1 MEEIFKIVKIV
12 DAETIV
18 INGGSDNGISI
29 GDIFEIFETGQ
40 EVIDPDTG
48 ESLGTLDNVKETVR
62 AINVFPQ
69 LTICRHIIKRSLVP
83 SELIRETNKTL
94 NVDATQISGG
104 LSSDTVI
111 KLGDKVRKTNEE

>member
-12 DAETIV
+12 DSETIV

-29 GDIFEIFETGQ
+29 GDSFEIFETGQ

-69 LTICRHIIKRSLVP
+69 LTICRHTIKRSLVP
-83 SELIRETNKTL
+83 SELIRETIKTL

-111 KLGDKVRKTNEE
+111 KLGDKVRLLNEE